1 MLTSP
6 ILDINNLIEKAND
19 IWEDERLNLA
29 TATAR
34 GVQYKMINGTK
45 YQLQLHIT
53 CSPDD
58 FIDKDLPLGE
68 NWTPYLGD
76 D

>member
-6 ILDINNLIEKAND
+6 ILDTNNLLALAYD

-34 GVQYKMINGTK
+34 GVQYKIINGTK

-58 FIDKDLPLGE
+58 FIDENLPLGE
-68 NWTPYLGD
+68 NWTPYDGD